1 MIKTF
6 FIALIFFFIIDVF
19 WIYFVATPMYKQEVS
34 SLMELK
40 IPPALLFYVIFLLG
54 LIFFVVNPNQDN
66 TLLNV
71 FLIGAFFGLV
81 TYGTY
86 DLTVYASMN
95 IFSLKLVVAD
105 ILWGMF
111 LSGAVATLTV
121 FTINKLKYK
130 LIFSVNKIFNKGFS
144 TTFYSKTERFIS
156 QNDIDC
162 IIIHEPFFLKL
173 SLKFKQKYKLNVI
186 FNAHEY
192 HPLEF
197 EDNPFWKNTLYLLP
211 ISL

>member
-19 WIYFVATPMYKQEVS
+19 WIYFVATPMYKQEIS

-121 FTINKLKYK
+121 FTINKL
-130 LIFSVNKIFNKGFS
+130 N
-144 TTFYSKTERFIS
+144 
-156 QNDIDC
+156 
-162 IIIHEPFFLKL
+162 
-173 SLKFKQKYKLNVI
+173 
-186 FNAHEY
+186 
-192 HPLEF
+192 
-197 EDNPFWKNTLYLLP
+197 
-211 ISL
+211 

>member
-6 FIALIFFFIIDVF
+6 FIALLFFFIIDVF
-19 WIYFVATPMYKQEVS
+19 WIYFVATPMYKQEVG

-40 IPPALLFYVIFLLG
+40 VPPALIFYIVFLLG
-54 LIFFVVNPNQDN
+54 LIFFVINPNQSN

-95 IFSLKLVVAD
+95 IFSLKLVIAD

-111 LSGAVATLTV
+111 LSGAVAALTI
-121 FTINKLKYK
+121 FTINK
-130 LIFSVNKIFNKGFS
+130 IN
-144 TTFYSKTERFIS
+144 
-156 QNDIDC
+156 
-162 IIIHEPFFLKL
+162 
-173 SLKFKQKYKLNVI
+173 
-186 FNAHEY
+186 
-192 HPLEF
+192 
-197 EDNPFWKNTLYLLP
+197 
-211 ISL
+211 

>member
-6 FIALIFFFIIDVF
+6 FIALLFFFIIDVF
-19 WIYFVATPMYKQEVS
+19 WIYFVATPMYKQEVG

-40 IPPALLFYVIFLLG
+40 IPPALIFYVVFLLG
-54 LIFFVVNPNQDN
+54 LIFFVINPNQSN

-95 IFSLKLVVAD
+95 IFSLKLVIAD

-111 LSGAVATLTV
+111 LSGAVAALTV
-121 FTINKLKYK
+121 FTINK
-130 LIFSVNKIFNKGFS
+130 IN
-144 TTFYSKTERFIS
+144 
-156 QNDIDC
+156 
-162 IIIHEPFFLKL
+162 
-173 SLKFKQKYKLNVI
+173 
-186 FNAHEY
+186 
-192 HPLEF
+192 
-197 EDNPFWKNTLYLLP
+197 
-211 ISL
+211 

>member
-1 MIKTF
+1 
-6 FIALIFFFIIDVF
+6 
-19 WIYFVATPMYKQEVS
+19 MYKQEIS
-34 SLMELK
+34 SLMDFK
-40 IPPALLFYVIFLLG
+40 VPPALLFYVIFLLG
-54 LIFFVVNPNQDN
+54 LIFFVVSPNQDN

-121 FTINKLKYK
+121 FTINKL
-130 LIFSVNKIFNKGFS
+130 N
-144 TTFYSKTERFIS
+144 
-156 QNDIDC
+156 
-162 IIIHEPFFLKL
+162 
-173 SLKFKQKYKLNVI
+173 
-186 FNAHEY
+186 
-192 HPLEF
+192 
-197 EDNPFWKNTLYLLP
+197 
-211 ISL
+211 

>member
-6 FIALIFFFIIDVF
+6 FIALLFFLIIDVF
-19 WIYFVATPMYKQEVS
+19 WIYFVATPMYKQEIS
-34 SLMELK
+34 SLMDFK
-40 IPPALLFYVIFLLG
+40 VPPALLFYVIFLLG
-54 LIFFVVNPNQDN
+54 LIFFVVNPNQNN

-111 LSGAVATLTV
+111 LSGVVATLTV
-121 FTINKLKYK
+121 FTINKL
-130 LIFSVNKIFNKGFS
+130 N
-144 TTFYSKTERFIS
+144 
-156 QNDIDC
+156 
-162 IIIHEPFFLKL
+162 
-173 SLKFKQKYKLNVI
+173 
-186 FNAHEY
+186 
-192 HPLEF
+192 
-197 EDNPFWKNTLYLLP
+197 
-211 ISL
+211 

>member
-40 IPPALLFYVIFLLG
+40 IPPALLFYLIFLLG
-54 LIFFVVNPNQDN
+54 LIFFVINPNQDN
-66 TLLNV
+66 TFLNV

-111 LSGAVATLTV
+111 LSGAVGTLTV
-121 FTINKLKYK
+121 FTINKL
-130 LIFSVNKIFNKGFS
+130 N
-144 TTFYSKTERFIS
+144 
-156 QNDIDC
+156 
-162 IIIHEPFFLKL
+162 
-173 SLKFKQKYKLNVI
+173 
-186 FNAHEY
+186 
-192 HPLEF
+192 
-197 EDNPFWKNTLYLLP
+197 
-211 ISL
+211 

>member
-6 FIALIFFFIIDVF
+6 FIALFFFFIIDVF
-19 WIYFVATPMYKQEVS
+19 WIYFVATPMYKQEIS

-40 IPPALLFYVIFLLG
+40 VPPALLFYVIFLLG

-86 DLTVYASMN
+86 DLTIYASMN
-95 IFSLKLVVAD
+95 IFSLKLVVVD

-111 LSGAVATLTV
+111 LSGAVSTLTV
-121 FTINKLKYK
+121 FTINK
-130 LIFSVNKIFNKGFS
+130 IN
-144 TTFYSKTERFIS
+144 
-156 QNDIDC
+156 
-162 IIIHEPFFLKL
+162 
-173 SLKFKQKYKLNVI
+173 
-186 FNAHEY
+186 
-192 HPLEF
+192 
-197 EDNPFWKNTLYLLP
+197 
-211 ISL
+211 

>member
-19 WIYFVATPMYKQEVS
+19 WIYFVATPMYKQEVG

-40 IPPALLFYVIFLLG
+40 VPPALIFYIIFLLG
-54 LIFFVVNPNQDN
+54 LIFFVINPNQGN

-95 IFSLKLVVAD
+95 IFSLKLVIAD

-111 LSGAVATLTV
+111 LSGTVAALTV
-121 FTINKLKYK
+121 FTINK
-130 LIFSVNKIFNKGFS
+130 VN
-144 TTFYSKTERFIS
+144 
-156 QNDIDC
+156 
-162 IIIHEPFFLKL
+162 
-173 SLKFKQKYKLNVI
+173 
-186 FNAHEY
+186 
-192 HPLEF
+192 
-197 EDNPFWKNTLYLLP
+197 
-211 ISL
+211 

>member
-6 FIALIFFFIIDVF
+6 FIALVFFFIIDVF

-121 FTINKLKYK
+121 FTINKL
-130 LIFSVNKIFNKGFS
+130 N
-144 TTFYSKTERFIS
+144 
-156 QNDIDC
+156 
-162 IIIHEPFFLKL
+162 
-173 SLKFKQKYKLNVI
+173 
-186 FNAHEY
+186 
-192 HPLEF
+192 
-197 EDNPFWKNTLYLLP
+197 
-211 ISL
+211 

>member
-6 FIALIFFFIIDVF
+6 FIALIFFFIIDIF

-54 LIFFVVNPNQDN
+54 LIFFVINPNQDN

-121 FTINKLKYK
+121 FTINKL
-130 LIFSVNKIFNKGFS
+130 N
-144 TTFYSKTERFIS
+144 
-156 QNDIDC
+156 
-162 IIIHEPFFLKL
+162 
-173 SLKFKQKYKLNVI
+173 
-186 FNAHEY
+186 
-192 HPLEF
+192 
-197 EDNPFWKNTLYLLP
+197 
-211 ISL
+211 

>member
-6 FIALIFFFIIDVF
+6 FIALLFFFIIDVF
-19 WIYFVATPMYKQEVS
+19 WIYFVATPMYKQEIP

-40 IPPALLFYVIFLLG
+40 VAPALLFYAIFLMG

-71 FLIGAFFGLV
+71 FLIGAFYGLV

-105 ILWGMF
+105 ILWCMI

-121 FTINKLKYK
+121 FTINKL
-130 LIFSVNKIFNKGFS
+130 N
-144 TTFYSKTERFIS
+144 
-156 QNDIDC
+156 
-162 IIIHEPFFLKL
+162 
-173 SLKFKQKYKLNVI
+173 
-186 FNAHEY
+186 
-192 HPLEF
+192 
-197 EDNPFWKNTLYLLP
+197 
-211 ISL
+211 

>member
-6 FIALIFFFIIDVF
+6 FIALLFFFIIDVF
-19 WIYFVATPMYKQEVS
+19 WIYFVATPMYKQEIP

-40 IPPALLFYVIFLLG
+40 IAPALLFYAIFLMG

-66 TLLNV
+66 TLLSV
-71 FLIGAFFGLV
+71 FLIGAFYGLV

-105 ILWGMF
+105 ILWGMI

-121 FTINKLKYK
+121 FTINKL
-130 LIFSVNKIFNKGFS
+130 N
-144 TTFYSKTERFIS
+144 
-156 QNDIDC
+156 
-162 IIIHEPFFLKL
+162 
-173 SLKFKQKYKLNVI
+173 
-186 FNAHEY
+186 
-192 HPLEF
+192 
-197 EDNPFWKNTLYLLP
+197 
-211 ISL
+211 

>member
-19 WIYFVATPMYKQEVS
+19 WIYFVATPMYKQEVG

-40 IPPALLFYVIFLLG
+40 VPPALIFYVIFLLG
-54 LIFFVVNPNQDN
+54 LIFFVINPNQNN

-95 IFSLKLVVAD
+95 IFSLKLVIAD

-111 LSGAVATLTV
+111 LSGAVAALTV
-121 FTINKLKYK
+121 FTINK
-130 LIFSVNKIFNKGFS
+130 IN
-144 TTFYSKTERFIS
+144 
-156 QNDIDC
+156 
-162 IIIHEPFFLKL
+162 
-173 SLKFKQKYKLNVI
+173 
-186 FNAHEY
+186 
-192 HPLEF
+192 
-197 EDNPFWKNTLYLLP
+197 
-211 ISL
+211 

>member
-6 FIALIFFFIIDVF
+6 FIALVFFFIIDVF

-71 FLIGAFFGLV
+71 FVIGAFFGLV

-121 FTINKLKYK
+121 FTINKL
-130 LIFSVNKIFNKGFS
+130 N
-144 TTFYSKTERFIS
+144 
-156 QNDIDC
+156 
-162 IIIHEPFFLKL
+162 
-173 SLKFKQKYKLNVI
+173 
-186 FNAHEY
+186 
-192 HPLEF
+192 
-197 EDNPFWKNTLYLLP
+197 
-211 ISL
+211 

>member
-6 FIALIFFFIIDVF
+6 VIALLFFFFIDVF
-19 WIYFVATPMYKQEVS
+19 WIYFVATPMYKQEIA

-40 IPPALLFYVIFLLG
+40 VPPALLFYVIFLLG
-54 LIFFVVNPNQDN
+54 LIFFVVNPNQNN
-66 TLLNV
+66 TLVNV

-86 DLTVYASMN
+86 DLTIYASMN

-121 FTINKLKYK
+121 FTINKL
-130 LIFSVNKIFNKGFS
+130 N
-144 TTFYSKTERFIS
+144 
-156 QNDIDC
+156 
-162 IIIHEPFFLKL
+162 
-173 SLKFKQKYKLNVI
+173 
-186 FNAHEY
+186 
-192 HPLEF
+192 
-197 EDNPFWKNTLYLLP
+197 
-211 ISL
+211 

>member
-40 IPPALLFYVIFLLG
+40 IPPALLFYLIFLLG
-54 LIFFVVNPNQDN
+54 LIFCVVNPNQDN

-121 FTINKLKYK
+121 FTINKL
-130 LIFSVNKIFNKGFS
+130 N
-144 TTFYSKTERFIS
+144 
-156 QNDIDC
+156 
-162 IIIHEPFFLKL
+162 
-173 SLKFKQKYKLNVI
+173 
-186 FNAHEY
+186 
-192 HPLEF
+192 
-197 EDNPFWKNTLYLLP
+197 
-211 ISL
+211 

>member
-19 WIYFVATPMYKQEVS
+19 WIYFVATPMYKQEVG

-40 IPPALLFYVIFLLG
+40 VPPALIFYVVFLLG
-54 LIFFVVNPNQDN
+54 LIFFVINPNQSN

-95 IFSLKLVVAD
+95 IFSLKLVIAD

-111 LSGAVATLTV
+111 LSGAVAALTV
-121 FTINKLKYK
+121 FTINK
-130 LIFSVNKIFNKGFS
+130 IN
-144 TTFYSKTERFIS
+144 
-156 QNDIDC
+156 
-162 IIIHEPFFLKL
+162 
-173 SLKFKQKYKLNVI
+173 
-186 FNAHEY
+186 
-192 HPLEF
+192 
-197 EDNPFWKNTLYLLP
+197 
-211 ISL
+211 

>member
-54 LIFFVVNPNQDN
+54 LIFFVVNPNQEN

-121 FTINKLKYK
+121 FTINKL
-130 LIFSVNKIFNKGFS
+130 N
-144 TTFYSKTERFIS
+144 
-156 QNDIDC
+156 
-162 IIIHEPFFLKL
+162 
-173 SLKFKQKYKLNVI
+173 
-186 FNAHEY
+186 
-192 HPLEF
+192 
-197 EDNPFWKNTLYLLP
+197 
-211 ISL
+211 